1 MLVYWRKCRWI
12 TGTQLEDLFHEAK
25 NSNTNKHQKYVSRWG
40 PGAFAS
46 PDSQLSLHSW
56 PLAQAV
62 MWETSLRTQ
71 WCSVHALGPWL
82 SSFQTISDRWGKRQ
96 KYLHPSTATCSF
108 CDILPPLQFL
118 ACRQQ
123 HATPKITHSNIFV
136 HLAFPPPRKKL
147 KWPGEKKIEDPSRMI
162 NSTTNMIK
170 KPSLEGSIRF
180 LQSHVQNGNCCSKL
194 WCVTKIQVTNG

>member
-123 HATPKITHSNIFV
+123 HATPKITHSNMFV

-147 KWPGEKKIEDPSRMI
+147 KWPGEKKLRIHLAWLTPPRTWSKSRALRAQFVFCKVMCRTAI
-162 NSTTNMIK
+162 VVQS
-170 KPSLEGSIRF
+170 F
-180 LQSHVQNGNCCSKL
+180 DVLQKSK
-194 WCVTKIQVTNG
+194 